1 MSRVC
6 IVCNKGQNSGNNVSH
21 SHRKTRRTFKANVQK
36 VKIVK
41 EGKVETAYVCAR
53 CLKSDKV
60 EKTNPCRKCGG
71 GFCLLK
77 KAARRPAACAGR
89 ASGPGLFLC
98 RVQFPRFQIRGK
110 VP

>member
-1 MSRVC
+1 MLFFPHFVILLLLARQEGLFFDAPRSAIVSKFTTVEVKNMSRVC

-60 EKTNPCRKCGG
+60 E
-71 GFCLLK
+71 
-77 KAARRPAACAGR
+77 R
-89 ASGPGLFLC
+89 A
-98 RVQFPRFQIRGK
+98 
-110 VP
+110 